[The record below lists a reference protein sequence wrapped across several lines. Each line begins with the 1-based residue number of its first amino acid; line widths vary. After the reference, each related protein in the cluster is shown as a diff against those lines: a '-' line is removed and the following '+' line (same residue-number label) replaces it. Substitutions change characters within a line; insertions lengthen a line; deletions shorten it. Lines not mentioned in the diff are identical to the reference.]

1 MRPQVNSCN
10 EMSDCFRG
18 VMERFAA
25 SPAIRMLRDGQIRL
39 PHYKAVL
46 REIYHY
52 AKEDPQIQV
61 LAAVYFRGDDRA
73 MVKMFFKH
81 ATAEVGH
88 DLLALQDLESL
99 GEDVSLVSRTNPL
112 PSTLALTAF
121 PFYQITYR
129 NPIGFLG
136 YLYFLEF
143 MPTHFGGA
151 IRESLAAVGI
161 PETAMNFLEE
171 HITVDVAHNR
181 LMDEYLTRL
190 IRDDADLS
198 SAIYAMRVT
207 AELYSNMLWGAI
219 ESVSDNRCYGR
230 SAEENARNVA

>member
-1 MRPQVNSCN
+1 M
-10 EMSDCFRG
+10 
-18 VMERFAA
+18 
-25 SPAIRMLRDGQIRL
+25 
-39 PHYKAVL
+39 L
-46 REIYHY
+46 REIHHY

-88 DLLALQDLESL
+88 DLLALQDLKSL
-99 GEDVSLVSRTNPL
+99 GEDVSLVSSTNPL

-151 IRESLAAVGI
+151 IRESLTAAGI
-161 PETAMNFLEE
+161 PATAMTFLQE
-171 HITVDVAHNR
+171 HITVDISHNR
-181 LMDEYLTRL
+181 LMEEYLTRL
-190 IRDDADLS
+190 VRNDTDLS
-198 SAIYAMRVT
+198 ATIYAMRVT
-207 AELYSNMLWGAI
+207 AELYSHMLWGAI
-219 ESVSDNRCYGR
+219 ESVCDNRSYGR
-230 SAEENARNVA
+230 SAEENARNIT